1 MRLEPLLK
9 PDLVL
14 VLDGVGNREAVLKAL
29 ASAAVGALNGVDQG
43 VLEKELADR
52 EKRYPTSTPD
62 GVAFPHAMLADIETT
77 VVVAVLLRPGVRFGV
92 ESHPA
97 ADIAFGTFGCAERPF
112 GHVRL
117 LARLARIA
125 RGPGAL
131 ERLRA
136 SSDSSE
142 LFKRLIDED
151 RLHG

>member
-14 VLDGVGNREAVLKAL
+14 VLEGLNDKEAVLRAL
-29 ASAAVGALNGVDQG
+29 ADAAMGALNGVDRAD
-43 VLEKELADR
+43 LEKELAER
-52 EKRYPTSTPD
+52 ERRYPTSTPD
-62 GVAFPHAMLADIETT
+62 GVAFPHAMLPNIEDT
-77 VVVAVLLRPGVRFGV
+77 VVIAALLRPGVSFGV

-97 ADIAFGTFGCAERPF
+97 ADLVFGTFGCAERPF

-131 ERLRA
+131 ERLRNA
-136 SSDSSE
+136 TTGEE
-142 LFKRLIDED
+142 LYARLVDED
-151 RLHG
+151 RMHG

>member
-9 PDLVL
+9 PELVL
-14 VLDGVGNREAVLKAL
+14 VLEGLSDKESVLHAL
-29 ASAAVGALNGVDQG
+29 ANAALGSLNGVDQTA
-43 VLEKELADR
+43 LERELAER
-52 EKRYPTSTPD
+52 ERRYPTSTPD
-62 GVAFPHAMLADIETT
+62 GVAFPHAMLPGIQNT
-77 VVVAVLLRPGVRFGV
+77 VVVAALLRPGVSFGV

-97 ADIAFGTFGCAERPF
+97 ADIVFGTFGCSEKPF

-131 ERLRA
+131 DRLRA
-136 SSDSSE
+136 VGDGAA
-142 LFKRLIDED
+142 LFKQLVDED